1 MNLYL
6 YLIYIKD
13 FGNEN
18 ESKTAVIEEQRVEFP
33 KMLHFYYNYKYN
45 LYQKFFPTKSPAPN
59 IQKAIT
65 FFFNSNCW
73 KYV

>member
-33 KMLHFYYNYKYN
+33 KMLHFNSFP
-45 LYQKFFPTKSPAPN
+45 QKVPPLTYRK
-59 IQKAIT
+59 Q
-65 FFFNSNCW
+65 
-73 KYV
+73 